1 MVEHL
6 KQEGTLY
13 ISSDLLKICLKMSAS
28 WSAQDFRQ
36 TGLQYSGKISPHDKN

>member
-6 KQEGTLY
+6 KQEGTSY
-13 ISSDLLKICLKMSAS
+13 ISSDLLKMSAS

-36 TGLQYSGKISPHDKN
+36 TGLQYTGKISPHDKN